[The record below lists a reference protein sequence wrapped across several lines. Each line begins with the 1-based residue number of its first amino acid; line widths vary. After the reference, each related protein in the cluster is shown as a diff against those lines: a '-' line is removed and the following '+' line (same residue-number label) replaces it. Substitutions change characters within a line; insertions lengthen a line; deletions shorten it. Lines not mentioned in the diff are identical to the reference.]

1 MPGVFE
7 IVVETHFSAAHRLCG
22 YAGDCSRLHG
32 HNWVVEVAV
41 RCLQLNEIGI
51 GIDFRKV
58 KETVKQIL
66 SEMDHRDLNE
76 LPEFQDLNPT
86 SENIAR
92 YLYQELSRLIG
103 TETISVARVKV
114 VETPGAAAVYW
125 EE

>member
-32 HNWVVEVAV
+32 HNWMVEVAV
-41 RCLQLNEIGI
+41 RCLQLDAIGI
-51 GIDFRKV
+51 GIDFRTLKASV
-58 KETVKQIL
+58 RQIL
-66 SEMDHRDLNE
+66 TGMDHVDLNE
-76 LPEFQDLNPT
+76 LPEFQDVNPT

-92 YLYQELSRLIG
+92 YLYRELSKLIG

-114 VETPGAAAVYW
+114 IETPGAGAVYW